1 MSYRLDM
8 ELSDGASVSTATDS
22 AQPKRQFLKEW
33 PTEEQALTLMRFFR
47 LVEWAS
53 ATETIPDM
61 LELMA
66 EFERTKAAA
75 KGHPRFGGV
84 EVGLVSRREIRGVA
98 EAIRLAARNLR
109 DQADYLESSK

>member
-1 MSYRLDM
+1 MSYRHDT
-8 ELSDGASVSTATDS
+8 EQSADESVSTFIVS
-22 AQPKRQFLKEW
+22 PRPKRQFLKAW
-33 PTEEQALTLMRFFR
+33 PEEERALVLMRFFR

-61 LELMA
+61 IELMA
-66 EFERTKAAA
+66 EFERTKELSEH
-75 KGHPRFGGV
+75 HPRFSDV
-84 EVGLVSRREIRGVA
+84 TVGLVSRREIRGVA